1 MIPELN
7 KINRVKLNNLIK
19 KTTSSNK
26 KLKELLKT
34 ENTLDSSR
42 LTDLIIDNSV
52 NYNQKI

>member
-42 LTDLIIDNSV
+42 LTDLIIDNSI
-52 NYNQKI
+52 NYKQH